1 MITESHRLNKWLLSG
16 ALLFLLLGGCAPSAL
31 IHEIGGE
38 ELFVK
43 RVRTRDGFIPIS
55 FFDKKV
61 EMLTTGGK
69 TTIALNKFANIEFE
83 PDSLKFYEGTS
94 WVKTT
99 LSMAEIEKGSD
110 RLIGYIKTAEKL
122 HGYLNGGRYTV
133 SIGQILSIGFT
144 RDEDKSKAAEESG
157 STGESDKTD
166 TN

>member
-1 MITESHRLNKWLLSG
+1 MGFHLLNRLLLGG

-31 IHEIGGE
+31 IQEIGGE
-38 ELFVK
+38 ELFIK

-69 TTIALNKFANIEFE
+69 TTIALNKFANIDFE

-99 LSMAEIEKGSD
+99 LSMAEIESGSD
-110 RLIGYIKTAEKL
+110 RLVGYIKTAEKL
-122 HGYLNGGRYTV
+122 HGYLNGGRYTIT
-133 SIGQILSIGFT
+133 IGQIHSIGFT
-144 RDEDKSKAAEESG
+144 RDEDKAEEGEKKEGAGESEK
-157 STGESDKTD
+157 TGEK
-166 TN
+166 